1 MGEPRKKLAAFGRAA
16 ITAFAIAL
24 IPQGVWS
31 ALLVANV
38 KLNPRVPWAVVV
50 IVALLVL
57 MWRYLGGAF
66 PPART
71 AQTRRRHMRAVLVPR
86 TVAAWS
92 FIAGGLALIALTG
105 LWMVLAQLVRMPGSV
120 LPSMGNV
127 PAGVV
132 ALALV
137 TGAAISP
144 ICEQI
149 GIWGYAQVMLGRDF
163 TRRDAIVLSALIF
176 AVLPHPP
183 FGVPLLLKI
192 AFFFLVGL
200 VFSVT
205 AELTGTIATNIVVHA
220 LGLFIFFAVIWPS
233 DPQRPLV
240 SITGVDFWFVLHAAQ
255 AAVGAMLAVW
265 AFIRLNRI
273 VTPYAGAGGCVTAR
287 PLRQKA

>member
-1 MGEPRKKLAAFGRAA
+1 MKLVSFGRAA
-16 ITAFAIAL
+16 ITALAIAL
-24 IPQGVWS
+24 IPQGIWS
-31 ALLVANV
+31 ALLVTNL

-50 IVALLVL
+50 IVALLAL

-71 AQTRRRHMRAVLVPR
+71 ARARRRHMRAVLIPR

-92 FIAGGLALIALTG
+92 LIAGGLALIALTG

-120 LPSMGNV
+120 FPSMGNV
-127 PAGVV
+127 PAAVV
-132 ALALV
+132 VVALV

-149 GIWGYAQVMLGRDF
+149 GICGYAQVMLGRDF

-183 FGVPLLLKI
+183 FGAPLLLKI

-205 AELTGTIATNIVVHA
+205 AELTGTIMSNIVVHA
-220 LGLFIFFAVIWPS
+220 LGLFIFFTVIWPR
-233 DPQRPLV
+233 DPQRALV
-240 SITGVDFWFVLHAAQ
+240 SESGMDFRFVLHAAQ
-255 AAVGAMLAVW
+255 SAVGGMLAVW
-265 AFIRLNRI
+265 AFSRLNRV
-273 VTPYAGAGGCVTAR
+273 VTPYERAGA
-287 PLRQKA
+287 

>member
-1 MGEPRKKLAAFGRAA
+1 MGESRKKLATFGRAL

-31 ALLVANV
+31 ALLVANL

-57 MWRYLGGAF
+57 MWRYLDGAF

-71 AQTRRRHMRAVLVPR
+71 AQARRRHMRAVLVPR
-86 TVAAWS
+86 AVAAWS

-105 LWMVLAQLVRMPGSV
+105 LWMVLAQLVRMPGNV
-120 LPSMGNV
+120 LPNMANV

-144 ICEQI
+144 VCEQI
-149 GIWGYAQVMLGRDF
+149 GIWGYAQVMLRRDF

-205 AELTGTIATNIVVHA
+205 AELTGTIASNIVVHA
-220 LGLFIFFAVIWPS
+220 LGLFIFFTVIWPR
-233 DPQRPLV
+233 DPQRPIV
-240 SITGVDFWFVLHAAQ
+240 TISGVDFWFVLHAAQ
-255 AAVGAMLAVW
+255 AAVGGMLTVW
-265 AFIRLNRI
+265 AFSRLKRI
-273 VTPYAGAGGCVTAR
+273 VTPYVKAGA
-287 PLRQKA
+287 